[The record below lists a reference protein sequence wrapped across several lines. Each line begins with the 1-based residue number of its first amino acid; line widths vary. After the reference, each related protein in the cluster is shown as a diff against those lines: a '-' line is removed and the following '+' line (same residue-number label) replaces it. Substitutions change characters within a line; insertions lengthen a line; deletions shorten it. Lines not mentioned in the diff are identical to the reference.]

1 MKIYSIPAYLS
12 NFSTS
17 EDRRTYADLKVFY
30 VGETS
35 DGRVFNQ
42 DFADKLVL
50 SLPYT
55 PVVAFFSDL
64 KDDFIGHNTTQY
76 IYGIVRHDANIRY
89 EEDENGTKWLIT
101 SVMLYSDRLD
111 NIGEVAKKI
120 VGKQHSL
127 EMDPNKTKYKII
139 KENGKQ
145 KIVFTE
151 SSLLGL
157 SVLGDSQQPAF
168 TGSEF
173 FTINDFTDV
182 RERFE
187 NFFSF
192 LQNKDRGEQMER
204 EHFQKLSEFVKL
216 SYTEKMAKV
225 AEAVRTQLGDNYCSY
240 LVDMNDEK
248 AVFVIYN
255 WETGKEEYHAYGY
268 SITEEENVTLTS
280 DNRVYPVYLTME
292 EREKLESLSTKP
304 QSFEEEKESQDNPDD
319 EDGDEEDTKPKKEE
333 NAANKPESNPD
344 GEQFNS
350 PTAVETTPE
359 VKNEEGQSAK
369 NKETNYSNDPSIAA
383 LTRSEREELEG
394 YRREKKIGLINSY
407 SEELSSNI
415 LEGFKKKVDELTFT
429 DLEVA
434 LALEFRKVIMQNKAT
449 SRTNTNVPFS
459 FSNVVAPTTRSSREP
474 SYEEIIKR
482 NIK

>member
-1 MKIYSIPAYLS
+1 
-12 NFSTS
+12 
-17 EDRRTYADLKVFY
+17 
-30 VGETS
+30 
-35 DGRVFNQ
+35 
-42 DFADKLVL
+42 
-50 SLPYT
+50 
-55 PVVAFFSDL
+55 
-64 KDDFIGHNTTQY
+64 
-76 IYGIVRHDANIRY
+76 
-89 EEDENGTKWLIT
+89 
-101 SVMLYSDRLD
+101 
-111 NIGEVAKKI
+111 
-120 VGKQHSL
+120 
-127 EMDPNKTKYKII
+127 MDPNKTKYKII
-139 KENGKQ
+139 EENGKR

-173 FTINDFTDV
+173 FAINDFTDV

-268 SITEEENVTLTS
+268 TITEEENVTFTS

-292 EREKLESLSTKP
+292 EREKLESL
-304 QSFEEEKESQDNPDD
+304 QSFEEEKEPQEDPDD
-319 EDGDEEDTKPKKEE
+319 EDNDEEDTKPKKEE
-333 NAANKPESNPD
+333 DAANKPESNPD

-369 NKETNYSNDPSIAA
+369 DKETNYSNDPSIAA

-434 LALEFRKVIMQNKAT
+434 LALEFRKVVMQNKAT
-449 SRTNTNVPFS
+449 SKTNTNVPFS
-459 FSNVVAPTTRSSREP
+459 FSNVVAPTTSSSREP